1 MLDDLEGRRTGERI
15 QVLRERKGLTRPVLA
30 GLVGMSASW
39 LKGIERGSRLPPRL
53 PMLVK
58 LAEALD
64 VGDVVILAGSDMNLT
79 NGTSIPLVSF
89 ARIPHAAVPAIRDA
103 VRAPM
108 IRVPDTHVD
117 VQMLGGRV
125 ADAWALWHSSPTH
138 RDDVGRI
145 LPTLVGDAR
154 TVARTAQGPDRRHA
168 NGLLVDVYA
177 LVQHELV
184 WASEPELVWVVA
196 DRCMTAAHEADDPLA
211 LAGGAWTLAMVER
224 SIGDD
229 DSALGLVEDAA
240 DLLRPRLE
248 DEGDRF
254 QSMYGALLLH
264 AATTC
269 ARAGR
274 EGDALRYLDEA
285 GGVAGRLSAKYHH
298 PWTQFGASNVAV
310 HEVSIRADLSKSGT
324 AREQAQ
330 RIDPDTIPSRERR
343 ARLMVEI
350 ARTYH
355 QHRDHS
361 ATLAWLQRAYGISH
375 DSVHYSPGA
384 REMVSTIVDH
394 GGPLIDRDARTF
406 GQVLG
411 LPV

>member
-1 MLDDLEGRRTGERI
+1 MLDDLEGRTTGERI

-64 VGDVVILAGSDMNLT
+64 VGDVVVLAGSDLNLT

-108 IRVPDTHVD
+108 IRAPDTHVD
-117 VQMLGGRV
+117 VEMLRGRV

-154 TVARTAQGPDRRHA
+154 TVARTTQGSARRHA

-196 DRCMTAAHEADDPLA
+196 DRAMTAAHEADDPLA

-229 DSALGLVEDAA
+229 DSAISLVEDAA
-240 DLLRPRLE
+240 SLLRPRLE
-248 DEGDRF
+248 NEDDRF
-254 QSMYGALLLH
+254 RSMYGALLLH

-285 GGVAGRLSAKYHH
+285 GDVASHSPLDTTTHGPSSASPTSRCTRCRSAPTCPSPAPLVSRPSESTRTPSRAGNAERVSWWRSPAPTTRTATTPRLWHGCNAPTGS
-298 PWTQFGASNVAV
+298 V
-310 HEVSIRADLSKSGT
+310 
-324 AREQAQ
+324 
-330 RIDPDTIPSRERR
+330 TIPCTTPR
-343 ARLMVEI
+343 AP
-350 ARTYH
+350 ARWYRPSST
-355 QHRDHS
+355 
-361 ATLAWLQRAYGISH
+361 
-375 DSVHYSPGA
+375 GA
-384 REMVSTIVDH
+384 
-394 GGPLIDRDARTF
+394 AR
-406 GQVLG
+406 
-411 LPV
+411 